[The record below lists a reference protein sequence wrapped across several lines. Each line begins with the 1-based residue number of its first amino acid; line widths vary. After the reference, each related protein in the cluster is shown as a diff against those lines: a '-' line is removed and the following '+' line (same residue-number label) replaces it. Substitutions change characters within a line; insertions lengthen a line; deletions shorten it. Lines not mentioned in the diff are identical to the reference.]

1 MRVVIHNVFFVEEV
15 IMIPRYMCGFGEI
28 SVNDS
33 NCRFFRFLMCHF
45 VPLTVSQY
53 LVYCEYH
60 FWLVSLQGSI
70 FKHLNWECMAVIGR
84 ALSSGSR
91 LTPFFLT
98 KYENRSDSLNK

>member
-1 MRVVIHNVFFVEEV
+1 MLRVVIHNVFFVEEV

-53 LVYCEYH
+53 LVYCEHH
-60 FWLVSLQGSI
+60 FLAGFTTRCNFQKFQLKMHGCDWPSS
-70 FKHLNWECMAVIGR
+70 VIR
-84 ALSSGSR
+84 KSSH
-91 LTPFFLT
+91 TFF
-98 KYENRSDSLNK
+98 SD